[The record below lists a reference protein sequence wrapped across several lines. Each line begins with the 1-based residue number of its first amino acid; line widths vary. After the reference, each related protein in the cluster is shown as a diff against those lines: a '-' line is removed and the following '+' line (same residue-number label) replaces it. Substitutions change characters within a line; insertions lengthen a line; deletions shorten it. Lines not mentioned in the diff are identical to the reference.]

1 MIYCFRTTIV
11 HLANTLFARLYREQ
25 ITYQNNYFKV
35 SIIVYAG
42 IDYSVIVQQQHT
54 TLQALLSFNAEVTI
68 RCIYIYI
75 YIYMHI
81 CIHVCICVNG

>member
-25 ITYQNNYFKV
+25 ITYQNKYFKV

-75 YIYMHI
+75 YICIYVYMY
-81 CIHVCICVNG
+81 VYV